1 MNFEN
6 IKPLRD
12 LVLVRIERE
21 PEVKSDSGIL
31 LKMTKSTVDDREM
44 IGEIIAVGS
53 DSKLKVGTK
62 ILFEK
67 YAGIDLND
75 ELTMLRFETILGYFY
90 E

>member
-67 YAGIDLND
+67 YAGIDLDD
-75 ELTMLRFETILGYFY
+75 ELTMLRNETILGYFY

>member
-31 LKMTKSTVDDREM
+31 LKMTKSAVDDREM

>member
-6 IKPLRD
+6 IKPLKD

-21 PEVKSDSGIL
+21 SEVKSDSGIL
-31 LKMTKSTVDDREM
+31 LKMTKSAVDDREM
-44 IGEIIAVGS
+44 IGEIVAVGP

-67 YAGIDLND
+67 YAGIDLDD
-75 ELTMLRFETILGYFY
+75 ELTMLRNETILGYFY

>member
-6 IKPLRD
+6 IKPLKD

-21 PEVKSDSGIL
+21 SEVKSDSGIL
-31 LKMTKSTVDDREM
+31 LKMTKSAVDDREM

>member
-31 LKMTKSTVDDREM
+31 LKMTKSAVDDREM
-44 IGEIIAVGS
+44 IGEIIAVGP

-67 YAGIDLND
+67 YAGIDLTD
-75 ELTMLRFETILGYFY
+75 ELTILRYETILGYFY

>member
-6 IKPLRD
+6 IKPLKD
-12 LVLVRIERE
+12 LVLVKIERE
-21 PEVKSDSGIL
+21 SEVKSDSGIL
-31 LKMTKSTVDDREM
+31 LKMTKSAVDDREM
-44 IGEIIAVGS
+44 IGEIVAVGP

-67 YAGIDLND
+67 YAGIDLDD
-75 ELTMLRFETILGYFY
+75 ELTMLRNETILGYFY

>member
-31 LKMTKSTVDDREM
+31 LKMTKSAVDDREM

-67 YAGIDLND
+67 YAGIDLDD
-75 ELTMLRFETILGYFY
+75 ELTMLRNETILGYFY

>member
-44 IGEIIAVGS
+44 IGEIIAVG
-53 DSKLKVGTK
+53 
-62 ILFEK
+62 
-67 YAGIDLND
+67 
-75 ELTMLRFETILGYFY
+75 
-90 E
+90 

>member
-6 IKPLRD
+6 IKPLKD

-21 PEVKSDSGIL
+21 SEVKSDSGIL
-31 LKMTKSTVDDREM
+31 LKMTKSAVDDREM
-44 IGEIIAVGS
+44 IGEIVAVGP